1 MLIRWCKG
9 CRVCPIS
16 TSRFLDLRS
25 AVAWLTLRTDPVVVQ
40 YDMACGRK
48 KIMYISSRNVKLG
61 LPFVCGWRVLS
72 SFLFFCW
79 RVDHEVWCCDTLT
92 LTMMSILAGARNVNG
107 RRWPSSANR
116 NHWAG
121 GGCVA
126 TCGTLKHLLVVLR
139 TWLLY
144 PVGRSC
150 CRVLITG
157 VVELIN
163 QECAIMHASVSK
175 DHLQRLSR
183 RRNEG
188 IDERN

>member
-1 MLIRWCKG
+1 MQR
-9 CRVCPIS
+9 IS
-16 TSRFLDLRS
+16 CVPSRPADFWIFVPRLRD
-25 AVAWLTLRTDPVVVQ
+25 WL
-40 YDMACGRK
+40 CGRILSLYNMIWLVEEK

-61 LPFVCGWRVLS
+61 LPFVCRWRVLS
-72 SFLFFCW
+72 SFFFFFCW

-107 RRWPSSANR
+107 RRWPGSANR

>member
-1 MLIRWCKG
+1 M
-9 CRVCPIS
+9 CPIS

-48 KIMYISSRNVKLG
+48 KNYVYIVPKCKAGFAICVPVACAIL
-61 LPFVCGWRVLS
+61 F
-72 SFLFFCW
+72 FLFLFCW

-107 RRWPSSANR
+107 RRWPGSANR

-175 DHLQRLSR
+175 DHL
-183 RRNEG
+183 
-188 IDERN
+188 